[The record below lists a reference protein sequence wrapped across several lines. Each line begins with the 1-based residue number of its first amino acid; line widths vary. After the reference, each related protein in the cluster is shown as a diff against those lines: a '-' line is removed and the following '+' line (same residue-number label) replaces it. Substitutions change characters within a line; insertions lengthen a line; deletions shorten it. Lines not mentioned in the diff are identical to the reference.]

1 MANKKGFTL
10 IELLVVVGIIGLL
23 ASIAVPMYRTYIYKS
38 RSSELFNFAGKMKSD
53 VAELLLLEGANSI
66 SATSCQ
72 NIAASSGTV
81 NSEITQ
87 SWAISNACVISVT
100 SVSGMIGGSSQLV
113 LTLTPTI
120 EADGSLSWACSASD
134 DEYVPSTC
142 K

>member
-1 MANKKGFTL
+1 MGNKKGFTL

-23 ASIAVPMYRTYIYKS
+23 ASIAIPMYHSYIYKS

-53 VAELLLLEGANSI
+53 VAELLLLEGSNSI
-66 SATSCQ
+66 TATSCQ
-72 NIAASSGTV
+72 NIATSSGTV
-81 NSEITQ
+81 NSDITQ
-87 SWAISNACVISVT
+87 SWAVSAACIITVT
-100 SVSGMIGGSSQLV
+100 SVANTIGSGQLV
-113 LTLTPTI
+113 LTLTPSL